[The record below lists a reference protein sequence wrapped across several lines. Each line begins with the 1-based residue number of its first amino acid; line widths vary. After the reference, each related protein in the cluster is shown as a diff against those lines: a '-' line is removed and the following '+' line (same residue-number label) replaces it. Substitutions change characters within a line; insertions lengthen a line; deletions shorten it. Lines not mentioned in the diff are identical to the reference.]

1 MQIYL
6 PIAEMSVNAFLIFG
20 LGGMIGVIS
29 GLFGV
34 GGGFLLTPLLIFVGI
49 PPAVAVST
57 QAPQIVAS
65 SFSGVLAHWKRRTV
79 DAKMGLVLTAG
90 GLVGSLAGVQVF
102 SWLRT
107 LGQVE
112 FAVTVLYVVF
122 LGIVGSLM
130 AVESIITIRRA
141 QARQR
146 GGLVTAPPKQR
157 RRRRWIHKLPFKV
170 RFKQSQLYISVLPP
184 VLIGAMIGLLG
195 AIMGVGGGFIM
206 LPALIYLLGMPTN
219 VVIGTS
225 LFQITIVMAFT
236 TLLHSVENKTVDA
249 ILALILLLGGV
260 IGAQLGAALGAQLR
274 GEQLRL
280 ALAAMV
286 LLVCLKLIFDLTL
299 EPNELYSVNVVE
311 TGS

>member
-6 PIAEMSVNAFLIFG
+6 PIAEMSVNAVLILG
-20 LGGMIGVIS
+20 LGGMVGVIS

-79 DAKMGLVLTAG
+79 DVKMGLVLTAG
-90 GLVGSLAGVQVF
+90 GIVGSAFGVQIF

-122 LGIVGSLM
+122 LGIVGALM
-130 AVESIITIRRA
+130 LVESLVTIRRA
-141 QARQR
+141 RERAK
-146 GGLVTAPPKQR
+146 GGLVTPSAPRR
-157 RRRRWIHKLPFKV
+157 RRRRWVHKLPFKV

-184 VLIGAMIGLLG
+184 LLIGASIGLLG

-206 LPALIYLLGMPTN
+206 LPALIYLLSMPTN
-219 VVIGTS
+219 VVVGTS
-225 LFQITIVMAFT
+225 LLQISIVMAFT
-236 TLLHSVENKTVDA
+236 TMLHAVENKTVDA
-249 ILALILLLGGV
+249 ILALLLLLGGV
-260 IGAQLGAALGAQLR
+260 IGAQVGAALGARLR

-280 ALAAMV
+280 ALAAIV
-286 LLVCLKLIFDLTL
+286 LLVCFKLMFDLVL
-299 EPNELYSVNVVE
+299 EPSELYSVTVLE
-311 TGS
+311 GGA

>member
-6 PIAEMSVNAFLIFG
+6 PIAEMSVNAVLILG
-20 LGGMIGVIS
+20 LGGMVGVIS

-79 DAKMGLVLTAG
+79 DVKMGLVLTAG
-90 GLVGSLAGVQVF
+90 GIVGSAFGVQIF

-122 LGIVGSLM
+122 LGIVGALM
-130 AVESIITIRRA
+130 AVESLVTIRRA
-141 QARQR
+141 RERAK
-146 GGLVTAPPKQR
+146 GGLVTPSAPRR
-157 RRRRWIHKLPFKV
+157 RRRRWVHKLPFKV

-184 VLIGAMIGLLG
+184 LLIGASIGLLG

-206 LPALIYLLGMPTN
+206 LPALIYLLSMPTN
-219 VVIGTS
+219 VVVGTS
-225 LFQITIVMAFT
+225 LLQITIVMAFT
-236 TLLHSVENKTVDA
+236 TMLHAVENKTVDA
-249 ILALILLLGGV
+249 ILALLLLLGGV
-260 IGAQLGAALGAQLR
+260 IGAQIGAAVGARLR

-280 ALAAMV
+280 ALAAIV
-286 LLVCLKLIFDLTL
+286 LLVCFKLMFDLVL
-299 EPNELYSVNVVE
+299 EPGELYSVTVLE
-311 TGS
+311 GGA